1 MPSHQVLFFA
11 VGVIDVLVMFFTDLK
26 PNNIALA
33 HGQESGSDE
42 VMALFICHLEL
53 VSYFASLIEIN
64 ELPIIKS
71 CAVHVIYDVSR
82 FDTSLKFGLGLFDEV
97 LD

>member
-11 VGVIDVLVMFFTDLK
+11 VGVINVLVMFFTDLK
-26 PNNIALA
+26 PNNIALT
-33 HGQESGSDE
+33 HGQESGSDK
-42 VMALFICHLEL
+42 VMALFICHFEL

-71 CAVHVIYDVSR
+71 CAVHVVYDVSR
-82 FDTSLKFGLGLFDEV
+82 FDTSLKFGL
-97 LD
+97 

>member
-11 VGVIDVLVMFFTDLK
+11 VGVIDVLVMLFSDLK
-26 PNNIALA
+26 PDNIALA

-42 VMALFICHLEL
+42 VMALFIRHLKL

-82 FDTSLKFGLGLFDEV
+82 FDTSLKF
-97 LD
+97 